1 MNSFPRRFRCFS
13 LVTLLLASCCPCL
26 KAQEESTYA
35 FEKGNIYLSMGAG
48 VPNQN
53 SLILKPILNEQDFS
67 YQGRGPFHFKAE
79 YAILK
84 NLGIGI
90 SLNRVA
96 FDARFKVN
104 NPQLAQYF
112 DYRLRYASSSFLF
125 RLNGQVPLGKTTS
138 IYGGAGIGFKS
149 GRPKLESA
157 DPMMKD
163 FSFPFMFPIG
173 LELTA
178 GFRWM
183 PVPYLGMYVETGLAK
198 SFVQAGFCFSVVPKP

>member
-1 MNSFPRRFRCFS
+1 MKPIFRFFSS
-13 LVTLLLASCCPCL
+13 LVLLTGFSSFMLS
-26 KAQEESTYA
+26 AQDEETYA
-35 FEKGNIYLSMGAG
+35 FQKGNLYLSFGAG

-79 YAILK
+79 YALLK

-90 SLNRVA
+90 SVNRVA
-96 FDARFKVN
+96 FDARFRVN

-112 DYRLRYASSSFLF
+112 DYRLRYASSSFLL
-125 RLNGQVPLGKTTS
+125 RLNGQVPLGRTTS
-138 IYGGAGIGFKS
+138 IYGGAGIGFKT
-149 GRPKLESA
+149 GRPKLESE

-163 FSFPFMFPIG
+163 FSFPFMFPVG

-183 PVPYLGMYVETGLAK
+183 PMPYLGLYVETGMAK
-198 SFVQAGFCFSVVPKP
+198 SFIQTGLSFSVVPKP

>member
-1 MNSFPRRFRCFS
+1 MKSTFKSFIS
-13 LVTLLLASCCPCL
+13 LLLLTVFSDL
-26 KAQEESTYA
+26 VLSAQDEETYA
-35 FEKGNIYLSMGAG
+35 FQKGNLYLSIGAG

-53 SLILKPILNEQDFS
+53 SLILKPIINEQDFS

-79 YAILK
+79 YALLK

-90 SLNRVA
+90 SVNRVA

-112 DYRLRYASSSFLF
+112 DYRLRYASSSFLL
-125 RLNGQVPLGKTTS
+125 RLNGQVPLGRTTS
-138 IYGGAGIGFKS
+138 VYGGAGIGFKT
-149 GRPKLESA
+149 GRPKLESE

-163 FSFPFMFPIG
+163 FSFPFMFPVG

-183 PVPYLGMYVETGLAK
+183 PIPYLGLYVETGMAK
-198 SFVQAGFCFSVVPKP
+198 SFIQTGLSFSVVPKP

>member
-1 MNSFPRRFRCFS
+1 MKSIFRSFSS
-13 LVTLLLASCCPCL
+13 LVLLTGFSSFMLS
-26 KAQEESTYA
+26 AQDEETYA
-35 FEKGNIYLSMGAG
+35 FQKGNLYLSIGAG

-79 YAILK
+79 YALLK

-90 SLNRVA
+90 SVNRVA
-96 FDARFKVN
+96 FDARFKVK

-112 DYRLRYASSSFLF
+112 DYRLRYASSSFLL
-125 RLNGQVPLGKTTS
+125 RLNGQVPLGRTTS
-138 IYGGAGIGFKS
+138 IYGGAGIGFKT
-149 GRPKLESA
+149 GRPKLESE

-163 FSFPFMFPIG
+163 FSFPFMFPVG

-183 PVPYLGMYVETGLAK
+183 PIPYLGLYVETGMAK
-198 SFVQAGFCFSVVPKP
+198 SFIQTGLSFSVVPKP

>member
-1 MNSFPRRFRCFS
+1 MNFFLKSIFRIS
-13 LVTLLLASCCPCL
+13 LLTAILPSAWMPLF
-26 KAQEESTYA
+26 AQDESTYA
-35 FEKGNIYLSMGAG
+35 FQKGTIYLSIGAG

-90 SLNRVA
+90 SVNRVA
-96 FDARFKVN
+96 FDARFKVR
-104 NPQLAQYF
+104 NPQLAQLF
-112 DYRLRYASSSFLF
+112 DYRLRYVSSSFLI

-149 GRPKLESA
+149 GRPRLESA

-183 PVPYLGMYVETGLAK
+183 PTPFLGMYVETGMAK
-198 SFVQAGFCFSVVPKP
+198 SFIQTGLCFGIAPRE

>member
-1 MNSFPRRFRCFS
+1 MNSIFRHFS
-13 LVTLLLASCCPCL
+13 SLALIIGVSGL
-26 KAQEESTYA
+26 SLSAQDEETYA
-35 FEKGNIYLSMGAG
+35 FQKGNLYFSVGAG

-79 YAILK
+79 YALLK

-90 SLNRVA
+90 SVNRVA

-104 NPQLAQYF
+104 NPQLSQYF
-112 DYRLRYASSSFLF
+112 DYRLRYASSSFLL
-125 RLNGQVPLGKTTS
+125 RLNGQVPLGRTTS

-149 GRPKLESA
+149 GRPRLESE

-163 FSFPFMFPIG
+163 FSFPFMFPVG

-183 PVPYLGMYVETGLAK
+183 PTPYLGLYVETGMAK
-198 SFVQAGFCFSVVPKP
+198 SFIQTGLSFSVVPKP

>member
-1 MNSFPRRFRCFS
+1 MNPFQRQHGLLF
-13 LVTLLLASCCPCL
+13 LLLAAYCVPVM
-26 KAQEESTYA
+26 AQDESTYA
-35 FEKGNIYLSMGAG
+35 FQKGTIYLSVGAG

-53 SLILKPILNEQDFS
+53 SLILKPLLEEQDFS
-67 YQGRGPFHFKAE
+67 YQGHGPYHVKAE

-90 SLNRVA
+90 SVNRVT

-112 DYRLRYASSSFLF
+112 DYRLRYVSNSFLL
-125 RLNGQVPLGKTTS
+125 RMNGQVPLGKTTS

-149 GRPKLESA
+149 GRPKLISD

-173 LELTA
+173 LEFTA

-183 PVPYLGMYVETGLAK
+183 PLPFLGMYIETGMAK
-198 SFVQAGFCFSVVPKP
+198 SFIQTGLCISMVPKS

>member
-1 MNSFPRRFRCFS
+1 MKSLNKNLSRISF
-13 LVTLLLASCCPCL
+13 LVLLLDASSPGL
-26 KAQEESTYA
+26 LAQEENTYA
-35 FEKGNIYLSMGAG
+35 FQKGNIYVSLGAG
-48 VPNQN
+48 FPNQN
-53 SLILKPILNEQDFS
+53 SLILKPILNEQDFN

-90 SLNRVA
+90 SVNRVA

-183 PVPYLGMYVETGLAK
+183 PTPFLGMYIETGMAK
-198 SFVQAGFCFSVVPKP
+198 SFIQTGLSFSVVPKP

>member
-1 MNSFPRRFRCFS
+1 MKSTFRSFIS
-13 LVTLLLASCCPCL
+13 LLLLTVFSDL
-26 KAQEESTYA
+26 VLSAQDEETYA
-35 FEKGNIYLSMGAG
+35 FQKGNLYLSIGAG

-79 YAILK
+79 YALLK

-90 SLNRVA
+90 SVNRVA

-112 DYRLRYASSSFLF
+112 DYRLRFASSSFLL
-125 RLNGQVPLGKTTS
+125 RLNGQVPLGRTTS
-138 IYGGAGIGFKS
+138 IYGGAGIGFKT
-149 GRPKLESA
+149 GRPKLESE

-163 FSFPFMFPIG
+163 FSFPFMFPVG

-183 PVPYLGMYVETGLAK
+183 PVPYLGLYVETGMAK
-198 SFVQAGFCFSVVPKP
+198 SFIQTGLSFSVVPKP

>member
-1 MNSFPRRFRCFS
+1 MKSTFKSFIS
-13 LVTLLLASCCPCL
+13 LLLLTVFSDL
-26 KAQEESTYA
+26 VLSAQDEETYA
-35 FEKGNIYLSMGAG
+35 FQKGNLYLSIGAG

-53 SLILKPILNEQDFS
+53 SLILKPIINEQDFS

-79 YAILK
+79 YALLK

-90 SLNRVA
+90 SVNRVA
-96 FDARFKVN
+96 FDARFKVK

-112 DYRLRYASSSFLF
+112 DYRLRYASSSFLL
-125 RLNGQVPLGKTTS
+125 RLNGQVPLGRTTS
-138 IYGGAGIGFKS
+138 IYGGAGIGFKT
-149 GRPKLESA
+149 GRPKLESE

-163 FSFPFMFPIG
+163 FSFPFMFPVG

-183 PVPYLGMYVETGLAK
+183 PIPYLGLYVETGMAK
-198 SFVQAGFCFSVVPKP
+198 SFIQTGLSFSVVPKP

>member
-1 MNSFPRRFRCFS
+1 MKSTFKSFIS
-13 LVTLLLASCCPCL
+13 LLLLTVFSDL
-26 KAQEESTYA
+26 VLSAQDEETYA
-35 FEKGNIYLSMGAG
+35 FQKGNLYLSIGAG

-79 YAILK
+79 YALLK

-90 SLNRVA
+90 SVNRVA
-96 FDARFKVN
+96 FDARFKVK

-112 DYRLRYASSSFLF
+112 DYRLRYASSSFLL
-125 RLNGQVPLGKTTS
+125 RLNGQVPLGRTTS
-138 IYGGAGIGFKS
+138 IYGGAGIGFKT
-149 GRPKLESA
+149 GRPKLESE

-163 FSFPFMFPIG
+163 FSFPFMFPVG

-183 PVPYLGMYVETGLAK
+183 PIPYLGLYVETGMAK
-198 SFVQAGFCFSVVPKP
+198 SFIQTGLSFSVVPKP

>member
-1 MNSFPRRFRCFS
+1 MKSTFKSFIS
-13 LVTLLLASCCPCL
+13 LLLLTVFSDL
-26 KAQEESTYA
+26 VLSAQDEETYA
-35 FEKGNIYLSMGAG
+35 FQKGNLYLSIGAG

-53 SLILKPILNEQDFS
+53 SLILKPIINEQDFS

-79 YAILK
+79 YALLK

-90 SLNRVA
+90 SVNRVA
-96 FDARFKVN
+96 FDARFKVK

-112 DYRLRYASSSFLF
+112 DYRLRYASSSFLL
-125 RLNGQVPLGKTTS
+125 RLNGQVTLGRTTS
-138 IYGGAGIGFKS
+138 IYGGAGIGFKT
-149 GRPKLESA
+149 GRPKLESE

-163 FSFPFMFPIG
+163 FSFPFMFPVG

-183 PVPYLGMYVETGLAK
+183 PIPYLGLYVETGMAK
-198 SFVQAGFCFSVVPKP
+198 SFIQTGLSFSVVPKP

>member
-1 MNSFPRRFRCFS
+1 MKSTFKSFIS
-13 LVTLLLASCCPCL
+13 LLLLTVFSDL
-26 KAQEESTYA
+26 VLSAQDEETYA
-35 FEKGNIYLSMGAG
+35 FQKGNLYLSIGAG

-79 YAILK
+79 YALLK

-90 SLNRVA
+90 SVNRVA
-96 FDARFKVN
+96 FDARFKVK

-112 DYRLRYASSSFLF
+112 DYRLRYASSSFLL
-125 RLNGQVPLGKTTS
+125 RLNGQVPLGRTTS
-138 IYGGAGIGFKS
+138 IYGGAGIGFKT
-149 GRPKLESA
+149 GRPKLESE
-157 DPMMKD
+157 DPMMKG
-163 FSFPFMFPIG
+163 FSFPFMFPVG

-183 PVPYLGMYVETGLAK
+183 PIPYLGLYVETGMAK
-198 SFVQAGFCFSVVPKP
+198 SFIQTGLSFSVVPKP